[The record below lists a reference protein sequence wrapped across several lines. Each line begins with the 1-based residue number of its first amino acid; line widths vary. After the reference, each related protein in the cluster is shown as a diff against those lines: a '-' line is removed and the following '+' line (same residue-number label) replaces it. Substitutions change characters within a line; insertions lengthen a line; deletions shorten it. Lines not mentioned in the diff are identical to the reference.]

1 MTTPLKPQQPPDD
14 NISKVSSELEITI
27 ETFLRGSAA
36 NEMKADH
43 EKCNRKC
50 KFKLNVTSFYVK
62 RKWLEMT
69 LLDVKV

>member
-27 ETFLRGSAA
+27 EKFLRGSAA
-36 NEMKADH
+36 KEMKANH

-50 KFKLNVTSFYVK
+50 KFKLNVI
-62 RKWLEMT
+62 
-69 LLDVKV
+69 